1 MYGPDWE
8 VGEGLRMSHPS
19 LTSQSRPL
27 PNFKYGHVIVVML
40 SVEDLKAKGLAVVED
55 AVQILKESGSIDG
68 SNLTEEQ
75 YNRMREKLQDLEP
88 IADALGKME
97 D

>member
-1 MYGPDWE
+1 M
-8 VGEGLRMSHPS
+8 
-19 LTSQSRPL
+19 
-27 PNFKYGHVIVVML
+27 ML
-40 SVEDLKAKGLAVVED
+40 GIDDLKAEGLAVVED
-55 AVQILKESGSIDG
+55 AVQILKESGSVDG

-88 IADALGKME
+88 IADALSKIE

>member
-1 MYGPDWE
+1 
-8 VGEGLRMSHPS
+8 
-19 LTSQSRPL
+19 
-27 PNFKYGHVIVVML
+27 ML
-40 SVEDLKAKGLAVVED
+40 SVEDLKAKGLAIVED

-68 SNLTEEQ
+68 TNLTEEQ